1 MFHVLSRLEI
11 NIECCSLVSVSLVY
25 EITSTVI
32 HLLQGHTHSS
42 KTIEYH
48 SLWAKHSKQSLC
60 GLELTIRL
68 GLLVSEPKK
77 PPASASHCWNYKCA
91 LHLALY
97 TEAGDRTGPHACW
110 KALYRLSYLSP
121 RPLDEKTLM
130 HQSKVL

>member
-1 MFHVLSRLEI
+1 MHARALVFHVLSRLEI

-25 EITSTVI
+25 ET
-32 HLLQGHTHSS
+32 G
-42 KTIEYH
+42 
-48 SLWAKHSKQSLC
+48 SLC
-60 GLELTIRL
+60 GLELTVRL
-68 GLLVSEPKK
+68 GLLVSELKE

-121 RPLDEKTLM
+121 QTPD
-130 HQSKVL
+130 VNAPI